1 MWVPVGL
8 AVLVSLIV
16 VPVATGDDIT
26 INRFRSESSEA
37 WKKLK
42 AGILQGFEV
51 EVTYTWG
58 DLTDKGIDP
67 KSPRGGCSCCKH
79 CISKGNELIQTT
91 YLEGI
96 RKGLRIE
103 AVNDSYAFDLLKHE
117 SKDRS
122 WDLTTLNRDSASRK
136 TDRHGVL
143 LGNTGAFEG
152 IMIEGDWL
160 DDLLG
165 SAGFEI
171 LSCESVTSENAGRE
185 FRITFRC
192 QHAVDRANTIVGGA
206 IWFLPERF
214 WVLSRYDVEIK
225 SRTKGH
231 GRAAFKYQDLDGYP
245 FLKERVMDYKF
256 DGDAP
261 IRYHDEYGTVCRSNA
276 PASAFRLSAFGIPEP
291 AALEATKNPAPRWP
305 WVAVSIAG
313 IVLCSSALVLRKY
326 AKRRAD

>member
-117 SKDRS
+117 SKDCRC
-122 WDLTTLNRDSASRK
+122 RD
-136 TDRHGVL
+136 
-143 LGNTGAFEG
+143 
-152 IMIEGDWL
+152 
-160 DDLLG
+160 
-165 SAGFEI
+165 
-171 LSCESVTSENAGRE
+171 
-185 FRITFRC
+185 
-192 QHAVDRANTIVGGA
+192 
-206 IWFLPERF
+206 
-214 WVLSRYDVEIK
+214 RY
-225 SRTKGH
+225 
-231 GRAAFKYQDLDGYP
+231 
-245 FLKERVMDYKF
+245 
-256 DGDAP
+256 
-261 IRYHDEYGTVCRSNA
+261 
-276 PASAFRLSAFGIPEP
+276 
-291 AALEATKNPAPRWP
+291 
-305 WVAVSIAG
+305 
-313 IVLCSSALVLRKY
+313 
-326 AKRRAD
+326 